1 MAQIQSSTNL
11 SLYNRM
17 EKKLRITGLGERL
30 YRQQIS
36 KASQSKIRSA
46 FGLKRARPQTIINY
60 AENLATTNNESLD
73 RRIKSVDKKLSQA
86 FAYLAKAYNKNV
98 DEINDEIRKAKDLE
112 RKAKI
117 KERKKQ
123 KEALKKI
130 KKFVAK
136 TREKIAVS
144 IKIEFRGYNK
154 KKGSPVYLNTTDTH
168 YRTAMIKNTP
178 DAIRKFV
185 KQEFEAVKRSTNFYR
200 EEYEMKSLNIS
211 PIPDYTRIF
220 QQKIIGV
227 DEDGYNVYDLVRVQ
241 RAGVLELD
249 SARFKKHPEW
259 CRDRNMCFVDYIQYR
274 LKDKKGYKK
283 KITDEM
289 IQKLS
294 LETEMGDEIA
304 DLDPEPNKNG
314 YTIQHMCNYAKH
326 INASIY
332 ILSDDELIYHH
343 INDQGMSLALVF
355 EIKNSHLYPIIDNA
369 FVQSVVTR
377 VQVNVDS
384 DKIKKEVKIE
394 KKEYDIV
401 EYDSKL
407 GTGLDYA
414 VNVMHREKLQ
424 VYDKPLVL
432 HHGQLAPFV
441 LKDKKY
447 LPFGEERD
455 DYKIIKEY
463 CEKNDIK
470 YQGHTAQYFSKKYL
484 QEFEE
489 KHTSY
494 FNSQVEKC
502 LLAENVKHRTH
513 LGICSD
519 RFDELINDTENLHC
533 WDINKQY
540 RYCMENPREDFMIIR
555 FHKNIKMT
563 NEYRGLGLYYIE
575 SDDYSL
581 LHGNNWYSSGM
592 VEYAMSENICFTIK
606 CYIQGDSIGKTVLSD
621 VIKKIVD
628 DVDDVKVSKLMINS
642 IYGFMCKTS
651 SNRTQLRIDTDKEK
665 VWNNYLKYKGKANEE
680 PTVFEIDIE
689 DKKYYAYGNK
699 SSSIQKN
706 QNLPIAIQIQDQANI
721 KLHQLSKI
729 MGGEILYRKTDMIVG
744 HNPEPIDAKPDD
756 IVGGFKIQE
765 IPEIEKMKPQKS
777 LENRSVKLPKIIEQW
792 NDLEFEVSDNYK
804 EIVDFALNNHGLQLI
819 GRAGTGKTFIAK
831 YLIQQAQEKK
841 IGHTKLAFT
850 NKATINLNGQTIH
863 SFFKLTKNGQISKSW
878 VEKIKKVIKLVVV
891 DEISMIDSDLWKL
904 LVEFKQLTGCMFVII
919 GDYRQLPPVCDEAG
933 QYYDWFNHPSIRYLA
948 NNNRCELSKLS
959 ENSRYG
965 QELWDFLEEIWIG
978 NYSSKTTA
986 KLANFENW
994 VIEDLIGNTNICYR
1008 NRTRKYVNKIIE
1020 DYLIQGK
1027 EFRSIPYEGE
1037 ANNYNQDARLFV
1049 GAKLLMYKTIK
1060 DSETK
1065 ERILAKNESVT
1076 VTMLGE
1082 SNYLIE
1088 NESGV
1093 THELPYDKFHTD
1105 CILGYATTIH
1115 KSQGDTVKGRLN
1127 IFDLEFITDWLK
1139 DKRALYTALSRA
1151 TNIENIRIMKCFV

>member
-17 EKKLRITGLGERL
+17 EKKIQFNSQGRRL
-30 YRQQIS
+30 YQQIIS

-46 FGLKRARPQTIINY
+46 FGLKGKKKQEIIDY
-60 AENLATTNNESLD
+60 AENLAESNNTRLD
-73 RRIKSVDKKLSQA
+73 GSIKKLDKKLSQS
-86 FAYLAKAYNKNV
+86 FAYLAKEYNKTV
-98 DEINDEIRKAKDLE
+98 DIININIIKEKQKAKELAK
-112 RKAKI
+112 KAKAI
-117 KERKKQ
+117 ERKKQ

-130 KKFVAK
+130 KKFVKK

-154 KKGSPVYLNTTDTH
+154 KKGSPVYLTTTETT
-168 YRTAMIKNTP
+168 YKTALVSNTP
-178 DAIRKFV
+178 NAIRKFV
-185 KQEFEAVKRSTNFYR
+185 NDEFEAVKRQTNFYK
-200 EEYEMKSLNIS
+200 EEYEMKSINIS
-211 PIPDYTRIF
+211 PVPDYTRIF
-220 QQKIIGV
+220 LQG
-227 DEDGYNVYDLVRVQ
+227 VRVQ

-249 SARFKKHPEW
+249 SARFKKNPEW
-259 CRDRNMCFVDYIQYR
+259 CRNRNMCFVDYIQYR

-314 YTIQHMCNYAKH
+314 YTIEHMCNYAKN

-369 FVQSVVTR
+369 FVKSVVTR
-377 VQVNVDS
+377 VQEVNIDS
-384 DKIKKEVKIE
+384 DKIKEQVKEKE
-394 KKEYDIV
+394 KKDYEIIEYNS
-401 EYDSKL
+401 EF

-414 VNVMHREKLQ
+414 VRTMHNEKLQ

-432 HHGQLAPFV
+432 NHGQLAPFV
-441 LKDKKY
+441 LNDKKY
-447 LPFGEERD
+447 LTFGKERD
-455 DYKIIKEY
+455 DYKPMKQY
-463 CEKNDIK
+463 CDDNGIK
-470 YQGHTAQYFSKKYL
+470 YEGQGAQYFTKKYL
-484 QEFEE
+484 KDFEE
-489 KHTSY
+489 TYSSY

-519 RFDELINDTENLHC
+519 RFDELINDTKNLYC
-533 WDINKQY
+533 VDINRHY
-540 RYCMENPREDFMIIR
+540 RYCMENPREDYMVIQFY
-555 FHKNIKMT
+555 KTIKIT
-563 NEYRGLGLYYIE
+563 NEYKGLGLYYIE

-581 LHGNNWYSSGM
+581 LHGNNWYSSAM
-592 VEYAMSENICFTIK
+592 VQYAMSENISFTIK
-606 CYIQGDSIGKTVLSD
+606 CYIEGDSIGKTVLSD
-621 VIKKIVD
+621 ICKKIIDEVGENSA
-628 DVDDVKVSKLMINS
+628 SKTMINS
-642 IYGFMCKTS
+642 IYGYMCKTS
-651 SNRTQLRIDTDKEK
+651 SNRTQLRIDTDKQK
-665 VWNNYLKYKGKANEE
+665 VWDNYLKYKGKKNEE
-680 PTVFEIDIE
+680 PTVFEIDI
-689 DKKYYAYGNK
+689 DDTRYYAYGNK

-706 QNLPIAIQIQDQANI
+706 QNFPIAIQIQDQSNI
-721 KLHQLSKI
+721 KLHQLAKQ
-729 MGGEILYRKTDMIVG
+729 MGGEVLFRKTDMILG
-744 HNPEPIDAKPDD
+744 HNPEPINAKPSNV
-756 IVGGFKIQE
+756 VGGFKDHQ
-765 IPEIEKMKPQKS
+765 IPEIEKMRPQKS
-777 LENRSVKLPKIIEQW
+777 LENRSAKLPKVFQKW
-792 NDLEFEVSDNYK
+792 NDLEYDVSDDYK

-831 YLIQQAQEKK
+831 YLIHQAQEKK

-878 VEKIKKVIKLVVV
+878 VKKIKKVIKLVVV
-891 DEISMIDSDLWKL
+891 DEISMIDSELWKI

-919 GDYRQLPPVCDEAG
+919 GDYRQLAPINSEG
-933 QYYDWFNHPSIRYLA
+933 GINYDWFNHPSIKYLA
-948 NNNRCELSKLS
+948 NSNRCELSKLS
-959 ENSRYG
+959 VNSRYD
-965 QELWDFLEEIWIG
+965 QEMWDFLEDIWNG

-994 VIEDLIGNTNICYR
+994 VIEDLVGNTNICYR
-1008 NRTRKYVNKIIE
+1008 NKTRKYVNKIIE

-1027 EFRSIPYEGE
+1027 EFRSIPYQGQ

-1088 NESGV
+1088 NDSGQ

-1151 TNIENIRIMKCFV
+1151 TSLENIHIMK